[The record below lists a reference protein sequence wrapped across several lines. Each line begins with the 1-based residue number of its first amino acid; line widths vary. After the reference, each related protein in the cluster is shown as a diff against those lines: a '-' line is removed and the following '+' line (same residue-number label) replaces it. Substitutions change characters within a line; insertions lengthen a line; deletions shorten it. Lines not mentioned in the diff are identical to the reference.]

1 MTLAI
6 IAFVVFF
13 VLVTSCGLLIVYRD
27 VTMKRFG
34 TVVSQRLTVSSNPFS
49 RLMHRDSKSTVE
61 TIIAPFQNLV
71 PRSPADSSVVQKR
84 LMRAGFREDRDLNMF
99 YASKVLVPL
108 FLILVA
114 TTIVSAYADSAFL
127 CYAVAAGLGFLLPD
141 FWLGRRIAKRQLKLS
156 LGLPDALDLI
166 VVCIGAGLGVDQAIL
181 RTSVEFQQ
189 SLPEISD
196 EFGLVM
202 LEQRA
207 GRPRDE
213 AWKNLAERTDV
224 SSIRALVATLV
235 QADHFGTSISK
246 SLRSYADSLR
256 TLRRQQIEEA
266 AAKTTVKLVFPLVL
280 FIFPSI
286 FVVTV
291 GPAMISIMEYFESA
305 FGN

>member
-1 MTLAI
+1 MALTI
-6 IAFVVFF
+6 IAFAAFF
-13 VLVTSCGLLIVYRD
+13 VLITSCGLLLVYRD
-27 VTMKRFG
+27 VTMKRLA
-34 TVVSQRLTVSSNPFS
+34 TIVSQRLTVSGNPIA
-49 RLMHRDSKSTVE
+49 RLMQLGTRSTVE
-61 TIIAPFQNLV
+61 TIITPFQNIV
-71 PRSPADSSVVQKR
+71 PRSPQDASVIQKR
-84 LMRAGFREDRDLNMF
+84 LMRAGYREDGHLNIF

-108 FLILVA
+108 SLILLA
-114 TTIVSAYADSAFL
+114 TTMVRAYPDIGVLS
-127 CYAVAAGLGFLLPD
+127 YALAAGLGFLLPD
-141 FWLGRRIAKRQLKLS
+141 FWLGRRIAKRKLKLR
-156 LGLPDALDLI
+156 LGLPDALDLM

-181 RTSVEFQQ
+181 RTSVEFRL
-189 SLPEISD
+189 SLPELSD

-224 SSIRALVATLV
+224 SSVRALVAPLV

-286 FVVTV
+286 FVVTA
-291 GPAMISIMEYFESA
+291 GPAMITIMEFFEKGFA
-305 FGN
+305 N